1 MFEIIPV
8 EELRCIF
15 RLFIKKRKKKKFSI
29 RSITVITW
37 LLRACL
43 SWGHPLEVEFSVP
56 YWCIPSLFD
65 SLLTISPKAVSV
77 SYHVLAVKHFWV
89 PSQYLAKVSWV
100 QTRWEWSRCAAG
112 GNATVFFLL
121 LLFLPGSKGGFKGL
135 YPSLWLSAIEGQSR
149 PAGILGH
156 ANVAS
161 CSP

>member
-1 MFEIIPV
+1 MIPV

-29 RSITVITW
+29 KKYYSITW

-65 SLLTISPKAVSV
+65 SLLTISPKAVLSPIM
-77 SYHVLAVKHFWV
+77 FWLLSTSEFLV
-89 PSQYLAKVSWV
+89 NTWQRSPECKLGGSDPDAQ
-100 QTRWEWSRCAAG
+100 QG